1 MTDDWRGTFTAIV
14 TPFSTDGSLDVGALE
29 RFADFQVDGGVEGL
43 VVCGT
48 TGETPSLNREEQLQ
62 VLEIVKA
69 RVDGRAQ
76 IMAGAGANAT
86 EKAVSLSR
94 EMEERG
100 AEAILSVVPYY
111 NKPTQE
117 GMFRHFARIADA
129 VSIPVFIYNVPGR
142 TSANMRPETV
152 ARLSEHGN
160 IAGIKEASGDLVQV
174 MEILQSTPEEFRVLS
189 GEDNLAFPLV
199 ALGGDGVISVV
210 SNEAPTLMSRMVRE
224 ALDGSFEEARELHY
238 RLLDLMNANFMVTNP
253 IPVKTAVAM
262 MGLMEESFRLPM
274 VPMESED
281 RRRRLRACLEQLEL
295 VTGAG
300 AEVG

>member
-94 EMEERG
+94 EMGERG